1 MTNAERRFLD
11 GFSTRVVHQMSVGDF
26 GSEAVIAPSRRFSRR
41 ELLAGGGALLLLGSA
56 GPAAFAATASTG
68 SKLVG
73 PTDPAVETRDAKRRR
88 TGAGLVKATV
98 TASAIKTVVGGREVS
113 TWAFGDRPGS
123 GEIRAKVGDLID
135 ATFVNKLPSANTVHW
150 HGIALRNNMDGV
162 AGFTQPSVKPGQTF
176 TYRFTAPDAGTYW
189 FHPHMGLELD
199 KGLYA
204 PLIIEDPLDPVDAD
218 VDVTLML
225 DDWLDGYG
233 RTQEQV
239 LAGLKK
245 GGGHSG
251 HNMTGNSGM
260 GGTGAMMGGSG
271 SSLNGDVTYPLHVI
285 NGRGPGERDTV
296 QAKPG
301 QRVRLR
307 LINAGSDTAYRF
319 AVTEH
324 RLTITHADGFPVKP
338 VEVDTL
344 LLGMGER
351 YDVIVTAK
359 SGAFAIVA
367 VPEGKTDRAG
377 EAVLR
382 TTSAATS
389 PKVGSRPAGLTGQ
402 VLNYGDLTPTDA
414 VRLPTRKPTR
424 TATIRLT
431 ASMNGYRHGINGR
444 SFPDSAP
451 LAISQGERLRL
462 RIMNDTMM
470 FHPIHLHGHTFQ
482 VVGSSRK
489 DTVNVAA
496 MTAVD
501 VDIEADNP
509 GQWMLHCHNTYHL
522 ESGMATVL
530 SYRR

>member
-1 MTNAERRFLD
+1 MPT
-11 GFSTRVVHQMSVGDF
+11 QDF
-26 GSEAVIAPSRRFSRR
+26 GPETVTASSRRFSRR
-41 ELLAGGGALLLLGSA
+41 EVLAGGGALLLLGGVS
-56 GPAAFAATASTG
+56 PAAFAATVSTG

-73 PTDPAVETRDAKRRR
+73 PTDPAVEKRDAKRRR
-88 TGAGLVKATV
+88 PGAGLVKATV
-98 TASAIKTVVGGREVS
+98 TASAIRTVVGGREVS
-113 TWAFGDRPGS
+113 TWTFGNRPGT
-123 GEIRAKVGDLID
+123 GGIRAKVGDLIE
-135 ATFVNKLPSANTVHW
+135 ATFINKLPSANTIHW

-162 AGFTQPSVKPGQTF
+162 AGLTQPAVNTGQTF

-204 PLIIEDPLDPVDAD
+204 PLIIEDPNEPIDAD
-218 VDVTLML
+218 IDVTFML

-251 HNMTGNSGM
+251 HSMNANSGM
-260 GGTGAMMGGSG
+260 GAMMGGSG
-271 SSLNGDVTYPLHVI
+271 SGLNGDVTYPLHVI

-296 QAKPG
+296 QAKAG

-319 AVTEH
+319 AVAEH
-324 RLTITHADGFPVKP
+324 RLTVTHADGFPIKP

-359 SGAFAIVA
+359 SGAFTIVA
-367 VPEGKTDRAG
+367 LPEGKADPAG

-382 TTSAATS
+382 TTTATP

-402 VLNYGDLTPTDA
+402 MLNYSDLKPTDA
-414 VRLPTRKPTR
+414 TRLASRKPTR

-431 ASMNGYRHGINGR
+431 ASMNGYTHGINGR
-444 SFPDSAP
+444 SFPDSEP
-451 LAISQGERLRL
+451 IAISQGERLRL

-496 MTAVD
+496 MTAVE

>member
-1 MTNAERRFLD
+1 MSRHPLHDTEEFACPTTPH
-11 GFSTRVVHQMSVGDF
+11 ST
-26 GSEAVIAPSRRFSRR
+26 SRLSRR
-41 ELLAGGGALLLLGSA
+41 EVLTGAGALLLVGATRSGAL
-56 GPAAFAATASTG
+56 AATSSTPLS

-73 PTDPAVETRDAKRRR
+73 PTDPAVEVRDRKRRR
-88 TGAGLVKATV
+88 PGAGLVKTTV
-98 TASAIKTVVGGREVS
+98 TASPVKAVVGGREVA
-113 TWAFGDRPGS
+113 TWAFGDRPGA
-123 GEIRAKVGDLID
+123 GGIRAKVGDLIE
-135 ATFVNKLPSANTVHW
+135 ATFVNKLSSANTLHW
-150 HGIALRNNMDGV
+150 HGIALRNDMDGV
-162 AGFTQPSVKPGQTF
+162 HGLTQSVVDPGSKF

-204 PLIIEDPLDPVDAD
+204 PLIIEDPNDPVDVD
-218 VDVTLML
+218 VDATLML

-239 LAGLKK
+239 LAELKS

-251 HNMTGNSGM
+251 HNMKGM
-260 GGTGAMMGGSG
+260 GAMMGGSG
-271 SSLNGDVTYPLHVI
+271 SGLNGDVAYPLHVI
-285 NGRGPGERDTV
+285 NGRGPNERDTV
-296 QAKPG
+296 TAKAG
-301 QRVRLR
+301 QRVRIR
-307 LINAGSDTAYRF
+307 LINAGSDTAYRV
-319 AVTEH
+319 AVADH
-324 RLTITHADGFPVKP
+324 KLTVTHADGFPVKP
-338 VEVDTL
+338 VEVDTV

-351 YDVIVTAK
+351 YDVVVTAK

-367 VPEGKTDRAG
+367 VPEGKTDPAG

-382 TTSAATS
+382 TTPSAKS
-389 PKVGSRPAGLTGQ
+389 PAPGSRPSALDGRTLSS
-402 VLNYGDLTPTDA
+402 NDLQTADA
-414 VRLPTRKPTR
+414 ARLADRKPTR
-424 TATIRLT
+424 TATIALT
-431 ASMNGYRHGINGR
+431 AKMSGYSHGINGR

-451 LAISQGERLRL
+451 IAIRQGERLRL

-489 DTVNVAA
+489 DTVNVPS
-496 MTAVD
+496 MSAVE